1 MPAAKG
7 RALIWYGQNTEKNI
21 AYDRAVITAVAF
33 LASVLCRKLTSV
45 PMSFEGCRIVLRA

>member
-33 LASVLCRKLTSV
+33 LASVLRRKLTSV